1 MLWKRRTSK
10 LKSRQPELLASALQ
24 EMGRNDLATV
34 VLQHHHDNR
43 EIMPD
48 SFDCMT
54 EKVANYN
61 NQSNGIQIQSNGVQ
75 IQYWERNI

>member
-10 LKSRQPELLASALQ
+10 FKGRQPDILASALQ

-34 VLQHHHDNR
+34 VLQCHRDNR

-48 SFDCMT
+48 SFECT
-54 EKVANYN
+54 AEQVASYN
-61 NQSNGIQIQSNGVQ
+61 SQSNGIQV
-75 IQYWERNI
+75 Y